1 MLGRLRRDPSVR
13 RRDPLR
19 QLGPVIPIGALG
31 HPSFRRL
38 WAAETMSLLG
48 TQVSVLAVPSLAI
61 LLTGATAGEVAFL
74 YALGYLPAVV
84 LSLPLGLLVDRF
96 DRRRVMILADVGR
109 IFTLTT
115 LPFGWFV
122 LGDVAIPHLYAVA
135 IILGLGGTL
144 YDLASQ
150 SSLSAIVDEPTLA
163 DANAKL
169 AMSQSLSQTVG
180 APIAGALVQLV
191 GGILAVLVD
200 AISYC
205 ISAALIKSLPPWD
218 RPRPRAPEGG
228 GHRGIA
234 SGVFEGVRILAGDE
248 HLRRT
253 AGIMAV
259 LNLGGSIVGALFLVF
274 TYRTLMLDPATV
286 GVILAVGSL
295 GGLAASIVAP
305 RIQRALGVTQTIRV
319 SALGASTAL
328 WLIPASAIGL
338 APLVLILYEAAFS
351 FSATVFWICQV
362 TLRQQRVA
370 SEVQGRTHAA
380 VRVIALG
387 TLPVGAFIG
396 GIAASTLEVS
406 NAIVLGCAAAFA
418 GCVLLSLRW
427 PGTQDGHQSLL
438 HS

>member
-1 MLGRLRRDPSVR
+1 
-13 RRDPLR
+13 
-19 QLGPVIPIGALG
+19 
-31 HPSFRRL
+31 
-38 WAAETMSLLG
+38 
-48 TQVSVLAVPSLAI
+48 
-61 LLTGATAGEVAFL
+61 
-74 YALGYLPAVV
+74 
-84 LSLPLGLLVDRF
+84 
-96 DRRRVMILADVGR
+96 
-109 IFTLTT
+109 
-115 LPFGWFV
+115 
-122 LGDVAIPHLYAVA
+122 
-135 IILGLGGTL
+135 L

-228 GHRGIA
+228 GPRGIA

-319 SALGASTAL
+319 SALGASSAL

-396 GIAASTLEVS
+396 GIAASTLGVS

-427 PGTQDGHQSLL
+427 PGTQDWHQSLL